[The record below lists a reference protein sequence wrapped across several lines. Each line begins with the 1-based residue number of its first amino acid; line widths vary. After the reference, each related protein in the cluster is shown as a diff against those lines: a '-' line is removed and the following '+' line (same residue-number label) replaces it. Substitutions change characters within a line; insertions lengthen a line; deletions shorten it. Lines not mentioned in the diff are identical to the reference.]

1 MRCFFGA
8 VVSSVNM
15 ASIAYLNASSPGDD
29 LTAVFRAGGRGS
41 DNACRTVSLPL

>member
-8 VVSSVNM
+8 VASSVNM
-15 ASIAYLNASSPGDD
+15 ASIAYLNASRRGDD

-41 DNACRTVSLPL
+41 DNARRTVSLPL